1 MGVSRLAA
9 LAAIVGLAVGILLG
23 CGKEPAKPALTA
35 VRARNLRLET
45 ISLGTRFSASVKP
58 RVSMDLSFKVAGTVQ
73 SLHAV
78 KTSTGARDVQAGD
91 TLAKGTVIA
100 QLEPRDYEQARATA
114 EAALGQAEA
123 AQKQAQ
129 AGYAQSQALA
139 KQAEAG
145 LLQAK
150 ARLDS
155 AALELKLAEQNWTRY
170 REMPPET
177 ISEKEREDAEARRDQ
192 ALAEHSAT
200 EQQVRVAELQV
211 QAAEQQV
218 LAAQQQ
224 ARAQEQLVASAR
236 VSLAAAQDRL
246 ADCSLAVPFDDATVA
261 QVLVQTGERVAAGA
275 PVFKLI
281 DMTTVHVAFGVP
293 DIMLGEPAAGASIR
307 LGDRLDVAADAF
319 PGERFTG
326 TVTRIAP
333 VADPN
338 TRTFL
343 TELAL
348 ENPKGPQHPQ
358 GRLRPGMIVRIRVK
372 KDLQVLLLPMTA
384 VQRGAAAGET
394 VVYAVTGPESGAQVS
409 RRRVVLG
416 GLYNNQVEVLAGSEV
431 REGDRVVTAGASLVS
446 EGQSVR
452 VTLEAEEKVLE

>member
-9 LAAIVGLAVGILLG
+9 RPALAGLVMSILLG
-23 CGKEPAKPALTA
+23 CGKEAEKPALPA
-35 VRARNLRLET
+35 VKARDLRLET

-58 RVSMDLSFKVAGTVQ
+58 RVAMDLSFKVAGTVQ

-78 KTSTGARDVQAGD
+78 KTPSATRDVQPGD

-100 QLEPRDYEQARATA
+100 RIETRDYEQAQASA

-123 AQKQAQ
+123 AEKQAQ
-129 AGYAQSQALA
+129 AGHGQAQALA
-139 KQAEAG
+139 RQAEAG

-150 ARLDS
+150 AKLES
-155 AALELKLAEQNWTRY
+155 TALELKLAEQNWTRY
-170 REMPPET
+170 QEMSPET
-177 ISEKEREDAEARRDQ
+177 ISEKEREDARARRDQ
-192 ALAEHSAT
+192 AAAEHSAMG
-200 EQQVRVAELQV
+200 QQVRVAEQQV

-224 ARAQEQLVASAR
+224 ARAAGLQVASAR

-246 ADCSLAVPFDDATVA
+246 ADCSLLVPFDDATVA
-261 QVLVQTGERVAAGA
+261 QVLVQTGERVAAGVPA
-275 PVFKLI
+275 FKLI
-281 DMTTVHVAFGVP
+281 DISTVHVAFGVP
-293 DIMLGEPAAGASIR
+293 DIMLGEPATGASIR
-307 LGDRLDVAADAF
+307 IGDRLDLAADAY

-333 VADPN
+333 VADAN

-372 KDLQVLLLPMTA
+372 QDMQVLLLPMTA
-384 VQRGAAAGET
+384 VQRGAGPEDM
-394 VVYAVTGPESGAQVS
+394 VVYAVTGPDTGAKVS

-416 GLYNNQVEVLAGSEV
+416 GLHNNQVEVLAGSEV
-431 REGDRVVTAGASLVS
+431 REGDRVVTAGASLVT
-446 EGQSVR
+446 EGQTVR
-452 VTLEAEEKVLE
+452 VILEAEEKTLE